1 MLSKKD
7 LQEIVRE
14 CRKELKKNPNDEK
27 NLRKIGAAYYNLGEY
42 KRAVSYYTHYLT
54 KVNKENYSI
63 WNKLGLTYRDM
74 KKNKEAIEAFKKSLS
89 FKQDFDKAWANLAR
103 INYDEKNYDQ
113 AIQQYKHACDI
124 NSNNKDYWYELAQG
138 QLQKKLYSGAIRS
151 FKNAIL
157 VDRNFDVAWDNL
169 AATYKKLGEKEKMK
183 LAMSQNWEILEE
195 RYFSSDEKAK
205 MSDLEKK
212 LLKTEKLIEKEQYSK
227 AKPEL
232 ESIFKEAEL
241 YIFKEILE
249 EANSQLDLCKNKIDE
264 EKRAKEAK
272 IMEEQLEVDLS
283 KVGKL
288 IKKEQYTKAKT
299 MLYAILQKATE
310 YNLDVISAQANREFD
325 IVEKLEFEQRFET
338 TGDLEKDQF
347 NKNEIE
353 VLRGGDWKVE
363 GDQSVF
369 YYKPKIINNSKFVI
383 TNIQILLTQVPS
395 CLEVMDDLYK
405 IDSLRPRS
413 FEAPTF
419 KLKALE
425 SCVGDTIGAI
435 ITYTNPSGN
444 QETIEIQPF
453 EIEYVCNLLVPRQI
467 SRKDFE
473 KKVKNM
479 NAKELV
485 IDCGLD
491 IDEAQN
497 ALSSILLQ
505 NNFFLLEQLKQ
516 AQDTSHRTLE
526 GFAQGRYDKE
536 DVALSLTMEKQEDN
550 TQVIIKGMS
559 DRVEKLTDL
568 LRDINVKC
576 DSIKSDTI
584 LIKQY
589 TEQISD
595 IMDGIQD
602 LESYLRKRIGS
613 DVDKIKIAL
622 DDYRNGKIK
631 KVTLIARCIGVLGK
645 RFIKAFPIVGKVM
658 DAIPA

>member
-1 MLSKKD
+1 MFSKKD
-7 LQEIVRE
+7 FQGIIRE

-27 NLRKIGAAYYNLGEY
+27 NLMNIGRAHYNLGEY
-42 KRAVSYYTHYLT
+42 KKAISYYTHYLT
-54 KVNKENYSI
+54 YVNSENYII
-63 WNKLGLTYRDM
+63 WNKLGLTYKDM
-74 KKNKEAIEAFKKSLS
+74 KKIDDAIDAFKKSIRY
-89 FKQDFDKAWANLAR
+89 KQDFDEAWANLAK
-103 INYDEKNYDQ
+103 INSDKKNYEQ

-124 NSNNKDYWYELAQG
+124 NSNNKEHWYELAQC
-138 QLQKKLYSGAIRS
+138 QLQNKLYSGAIKS
-151 FKNAIL
+151 LKKAL
-157 VDRNFDVAWDNL
+157 LLDRNFDTAWDDL
-169 AATYKKLGEKEKMK
+169 AAMYKKVGEKEKMK
-183 LAMSQNWEILEE
+183 LATNQNWDILED
-195 RYFSSDEKAK
+195 RYFSTDEQAK
-205 MSDLEKK
+205 MSELEKK
-212 LLKTEKLIEKEQYSK
+212 LKKTEKLIEKEQYSK

-232 ESIFKEAEL
+232 ESIVKEAESD
-241 YIFKEILE
+241 IFKKILT
-249 EANSQLDLCKNKIDE
+249 EANTQLDLCKNKIDE
-264 EKRAKEAK
+264 EKKDKEAK
-272 IMEEQLEVDLS
+272 IIEQQLEEDLS

-288 IKKEQYTKAKT
+288 IKKQQYTKAKT
-299 MLYAILQKATE
+299 ILYAILQKATE
-310 YNLDVISAQANREFD
+310 YNLELISAQANREFD
-325 IVEKLEFEQRFET
+325 IVDRWSQRFET

-395 CLEVMDDLYK
+395 CLEVMDDRHK
-405 IDSLRPRS
+405 IAFLRPRS

-425 SCVGDTIGAI
+425 SCVGDIIGAI

-444 QETIEIQPF
+444 QETIDIQPF
-453 EIEYVCNLLVPRQI
+453 EIKYVCNLLVPKQI
-467 SRKDFE
+467 TRKDFE
-473 KKVKNM
+473 KKVKKM

-485 IDCGLD
+485 IDCGLN
-491 IDEAQN
+491 IEEAQN
-497 ALSSILLQ
+497 ALSTILLQ

-516 AQDTSHRTLE
+516 TQDTSYITLE

-536 DVALSLTMEKQEDN
+536 DVALSLTMEKKEDN
-550 TQVIIKGMS
+550 TLVIIKGMS
-559 DRVEKLTDL
+559 EKVEKLTDL
-568 LRDINVKC
+568 LRDINGKC

-589 TEQISD
+589 TEQISGL
-595 IMDGIQD
+595 IDGIED

-613 DVDKIKIAL
+613 DVDKIKVAL

-631 KVTLIARCIGVLGK
+631 KGTLITKCIGVLGK
-645 RFIKAFPIVGKVM
+645 RFVKAFPIVGKLI

>member
-7 LQEIVRE
+7 FQDIIKE

-27 NLRKIGAAYYNLGEY
+27 NLRKIGGAHYNLGEY
-42 KRAVSYYTHYLT
+42 KRAISYYTHYLT
-54 KVNKENYSI
+54 KVNSRNYII
-63 WNKLGLTYRDM
+63 WNKLGLTYKDM
-74 KKNKEAIEAFKKSLS
+74 KKEKDAIDAFKESL
-89 FKQDFDKAWANLAR
+89 KYKKDFDEAWANLAK
-103 INYDEKNYDQ
+103 INSDKKNYEQ

-124 NSNNKDYWYELAQG
+124 NSNNKEYWYELAQC
-138 QLQKKLYSGAIRS
+138 QLQNKLYSGAIKS
-151 FKNAIL
+151 LKKAIL
-157 VDRNFDVAWDNL
+157 LDRNFDEAWDDL
-169 AATYKKLGEKEKMK
+169 AAMYKKSGEKEKMK
-183 LAMSQNWEILEE
+183 LATSQNWDVLEE
-195 RYFSSDEKAK
+195 QYLSTDEQAK
-205 MSDLEKK
+205 MSELEKK
-212 LLKTEKLIEKEQYSK
+212 LKKTEILIEKEQYSK
-227 AKPEL
+227 AKTEL
-232 ESIFKEAEL
+232 ESIVKEAES
-241 YIFKEILE
+241 YIFKKILT
-249 EANSQLDLCKNKIDE
+249 EANTQLDLCKNKIYE
-264 EKRAKEAK
+264 EKRAKETK
-272 IMEEQLEVDLS
+272 IIEQQLEVDLS

-288 IKKEQYTKAKT
+288 IKKQQYTKAKT
-299 MLYAILQKATE
+299 ILYAILQKATE

-325 IVEKLEFEQRFET
+325 IVDRWSQRFET

-347 NKNEIE
+347 NKYEIE

-395 CLEVMDDLYK
+395 CLEAIVDRSK
-405 IDSLRPRS
+405 IAFLRPRS
-413 FEAPTF
+413 FEAPTL

-425 SCVGDTIGAI
+425 SCVGDIIGAI

-444 QETIEIQPF
+444 QETIDIQPF
-453 EIEYVCNLLVPRQI
+453 EIEYVCNLLVPKQI
-467 SRKDFE
+467 TRKDYE
-473 KKVKNM
+473 KKVKKM

-485 IDCGLD
+485 IDCGLN
-491 IDEAQN
+491 IEEAQN
-497 ALSSILLQ
+497 ALSTILLQ

-516 AQDTSHRTLE
+516 AQDTSYRTLE

-536 DVALSLTMEKQEDN
+536 DVALSLTMEKKEDS

-559 DRVEKLTDL
+559 ERVEKLTDL
-568 LRDINVKC
+568 LRDISVKC

-595 IMDGIQD
+595 LIDGINN

-613 DVDKIKIAL
+613 DVDKIKVAL

-631 KVTLIARCIGVLGK
+631 KVTLITKCIGVLGK
-645 RFIKAFPIVGKVM
+645 RFVKAFPIVGNLM
-658 DAIPA
+658 DAIPV

>member
-7 LQEIVRE
+7 FQDIIRE

-27 NLRKIGAAYYNLGEY
+27 NLRKIGEAYYNLGEY
-42 KRAVSYYTHYLT
+42 KRAISYYNRYLT
-54 KVNKENYSI
+54 DVNSENYII
-63 WNKLGLTYRDM
+63 WNNLGLAYKDM
-74 KKNKEAIEAFKKSLS
+74 KKKQEAIDAFKKSLRY
-89 FKQDFDKAWANLAR
+89 KQDFDEAWANLAK
-103 INYDEKNYDQ
+103 INSDEKNYKH

-124 NSNNKDYWYELAQG
+124 KSNNKEYWYELAQC
-138 QLQKKLYSGAIRS
+138 QLQNKLYSGAIKS
-151 FKNAIL
+151 LKKAIL
-157 VDRNFDVAWDNL
+157 VDRNFDEAWDDL
-169 AATYKKLGEKEKMK
+169 AAMYKKLGEKEKMK
-183 LAMSQNWEILEE
+183 LATSQNWDILED
-195 RYFSSDEKAK
+195 RYFSTDEQAK
-205 MSDLEKK
+205 MSELEKK
-212 LLKTEKLIEKEQYSK
+212 LRKTEKLIEKEQYSK

-232 ESIFKEAEL
+232 ESIVKEAES
-241 YIFKEILE
+241 YIFKEILT
-249 EANSQLDLCKNKIDE
+249 EANTQLDLCKNKIYE

-272 IMEEQLEVDLS
+272 IIEQQLEVDLS

-288 IKKEQYTKAKT
+288 IKKQQYTKAKT
-299 MLYAILQKATE
+299 ILYAILQKATE

-325 IVEKLEFEQRFET
+325 IVDRWSQRFET

-395 CLEVMDDLYK
+395 CLEVMDDRYK
-405 IDSLRPRS
+405 IDFLRPRA

-425 SCVGDTIGAI
+425 SCVGDIIGAI
-435 ITYTNPSGN
+435 ITYITPSGN
-444 QETIEIQPF
+444 QETIDIQPF
-453 EIEYVCNLLVPRQI
+453 EIEYVCNLLVPKQI
-467 SRKDFE
+467 TRKAFE
-473 KKVKNM
+473 KKVKKM

-491 IDEAQN
+491 IEEAQN
-497 ALSSILLQ
+497 AISSILLQ

-516 AQDTSHRTLE
+516 SQDTSYRTLE

-536 DVALSLTMEKQEDN
+536 DVALSLTMEKQEDS
-550 TQVIIKGMS
+550 THVIIKGMS
-559 DRVEKLTDL
+559 ERVEKLTDL

-595 IMDGIQD
+595 LIDGIQD

-613 DVDKIKIAL
+613 DVDKIKVAL
-622 DDYRNGKIK
+622 EDYRNGKIK
-631 KVTLIARCIGVLGK
+631 KATLIAKCIGVLGK
-645 RFIKAFPIVGKVM
+645 RFVKAFPIVGKLM